1 MEFCF
6 FFIVIV
12 FYITY
17 TTLNESTNKNDEI
30 TNVNNPTV
38 ASLEELKLL
47 TVRSKM
53 LIFNWAYIQ
62 SQSDH
67 PDKQK
72 LTRLIDRDYPFLIGK
87 IKKLSVHWGEEDQKR
102 IEVVFEQLFELFEL
116 HKDVILLLPDFDS
129 YEDPTSVF
137 PAKFYMEND
146 GEIFKKTS
154 DILFELND
162 LIANQKFQTGE
173 VTEKMQAS
181 ISDVKWLTRWLGIA
195 LVIFGV

>member
-1 MEFCF
+1 MAFRF
-6 FFIVIV
+6 TIGKKIGTGFGVLLFFIVIV

-87 IKKLSVHWGEEDQKR
+87 IKKLAVHWGKEDQKR
-102 IEVVFEQLFELFEL
+102 IEVVFEQLFDKLPAFEG
-116 HKDVILLLPDFDS
+116 HNHAI
-129 YEDPTSVF
+129 
-137 PAKFYMEND
+137 
-146 GEIFKKTS
+146 
-154 DILFELND
+154 
-162 LIANQKFQTGE
+162 
-173 VTEKMQAS
+173 
-181 ISDVKWLTRWLGIA
+181 
-195 LVIFGV
+195 GV